1 MIELQKLNSGGFARI
16 YLDNVNSDYILK
28 INKKTVD
35 KQEIIDTLRNE
46 IYIYEYLKKH
56 QLDKLT

>member
-56 QLDKLT
+56 